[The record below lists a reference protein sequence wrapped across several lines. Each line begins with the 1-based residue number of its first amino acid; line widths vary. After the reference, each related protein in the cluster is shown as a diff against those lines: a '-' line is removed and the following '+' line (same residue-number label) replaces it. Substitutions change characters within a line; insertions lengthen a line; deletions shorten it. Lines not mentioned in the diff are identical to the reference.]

1 MQNVAF
7 HHPEIQNRVF
17 CLYRVSTLGQVD
29 KLRDDIPMQRQACHA
44 YIAQQGWHFVDE
56 LSEKGVSGFKVSAK
70 DRDAIQILQQKAM
83 RHEFDI
89 LLVFM
94 FDRLGRIE
102 SETPFIVEWFVKQ
115 GIRVWSV
122 KEGEQRFESHVDKLT
137 NYIRF
142 WQAAGESEKTS
153 IRIRTRLAQIAE
165 AGHYHGGAAPYGYE
179 SVFLG
184 RLNKHGAPVKD
195 LQVVPEEAAIVK
207 LIFDKYLNEGMG
219 THTIGNYLY
228 SMGVSC
234 RSGGVFTNTT
244 IRHMLGRITYTG
256 RIKCGEYI
264 SEPIPELQ
272 IIDDAT
278 FARAQELLKARSA
291 AYMEQRAVPR
301 HTLGGT
307 LLSGNIYCAHCGGKL
322 VATTNPKKYKNAD
335 GSTTVSRIHR
345 YACYNKVRHRALCT
359 GQSGYTAKK
368 IDEVIDRLLYSIFSR
383 FTDAP
388 AEPLVKMRCEA
399 KIAEATALQQQ
410 AKAELDA
417 ASSEMQ
423 ELQSEVFKIIRGES
437 KLPQSVLAEM
447 LKVAEEK
454 VAAATARYQEASE
467 SVQRVDLLCEE
478 TAAQL
483 KQLQSWGALYA
494 TAELPVKKM
503 IASALIERVTVSS
516 DYTLDIKLNVSYAQF
531 MGKTHRKRISI
542 LRLKSGQAT
551 HWQGRCSAV
560 VSKKKTAKP

>member
-7 HHPEIQNRVF
+7 HHPEMQNRVF

-44 YIAQQGWHFVDE
+44 YIAQQGWNFVDE

-70 DRDAIQILQQKAM
+70 DRDAIQLLQQKAL

-165 AGHYHGGAAPYGYE
+165 EGHYHGGAAPYGYE

-184 RLNKHGAPVKD
+184 RMNKHGAPVKD
-195 LQVVPEEAAIVK
+195 LRVLPQEAAIVR
-207 LIFDKYLNEGMG
+207 LIFDKYVNEGMG
-219 THTIGNYLY
+219 THTISNYLY

-244 IRHMLGRITYTG
+244 IRHMLGRVTYTG

-264 SEPIPELQ
+264 SAPVPELQ
-272 IIDDAT
+272 IIDDVT

-322 VATTNPKKYKNAD
+322 VATTNPKKTPMA
-335 GSTTVSRIHR
+335 
-345 YACYNKVRHRALCT
+345 
-359 GQSGYTAKK
+359 
-368 IDEVIDRLLYSIFSR
+368 
-383 FTDAP
+383 AP
-388 AEPLVKMRCEA
+388 P
-399 KIAEATALQQQ
+399 
-410 AKAELDA
+410 
-417 ASSEMQ
+417 
-423 ELQSEVFKIIRGES
+423 
-437 KLPQSVLAEM
+437 
-447 LKVAEEK
+447 
-454 VAAATARYQEASE
+454 
-467 SVQRVDLLCEE
+467 
-478 TAAQL
+478 
-483 KQLQSWGALYA
+483 
-494 TAELPVKKM
+494 
-503 IASALIERVTVSS
+503 
-516 DYTLDIKLNVSYAQF
+516 
-531 MGKTHRKRISI
+531 
-542 LRLKSGQAT
+542 
-551 HWQGRCSAV
+551 
-560 VSKKKTAKP
+560 

>member
-1 MQNVAF
+1 MYPLV
-7 HHPEIQNRVF
+7 
-17 CLYRVSTLGQVD
+17 
-29 KLRDDIPMQRQACHA
+29 
-44 YIAQQGWHFVDE
+44 
-56 LSEKGVSGFKVSAK
+56 
-70 DRDAIQILQQKAM
+70 
-83 RHEFDI
+83 HE
-89 LLVFM
+89 
-94 FDRLGRIE
+94 
-102 SETPFIVEWFVKQ
+102 
-115 GIRVWSV
+115 
-122 KEGEQRFESHVDKLT
+122 
-137 NYIRF
+137 
-142 WQAAGESEKTS
+142 
-153 IRIRTRLAQIAE
+153 
-165 AGHYHGGAAPYGYE
+165 GY
-179 SVFLG
+179 
-184 RLNKHGAPVKD
+184 
-195 LQVVPEEAAIVK
+195 
-207 LIFDKYLNEGMG
+207 FDKYLNEGMG

-359 GQSGYTAKK
+359 GQSGYTAKR
-368 IDEVIDRLLYSIFSR
+368 IDEVIDRLLYSIFSK
-383 FTDAP
+383 FTDTP

-417 ASSEMQ
+417 ATAEMK
-423 ELQSEVFKIIRGES
+423 ELQTEVFKIIRGES

-447 LKVAEEK
+447 LRVAEEK
-454 VAAATARYQEASE
+454 VAAATARNQEAAE
-467 SVQRVDLLCEE
+467 NIRRVDVLCEE

-503 IASALIERVTVSS
+503 IASALIARVTVSS
-516 DYTLDIKLNVSYAQF
+516 DYTLDIKFNVSYAQF
-531 MGKTHRKRISI
+531 MGETPEKEFAHF
-542 LRLKSGQAT
+542 G
-551 HWQGRCSAV
+551 
-560 VSKKKTAKP
+560 